1 MATISQQLV
10 QNIISTMHSPPST
23 TLPPP
28 PLSPL
33 HHSPP
38 STTVPPQHP
47 PRSRPTSVSPYKRL
61 SVKDNMAL
69 CRVML
74 RELDRQD
81 DAWPFL
87 EPVGKRKFPEYF
99 KVVKQPMDFQTM
111 RNKLK
116 EGK

>member
-10 QNIISTMHSPPST
+10 QNIISTM
-23 TLPPP
+23 
-28 PLSPL
+28 
-33 HHSPP
+33 HSPP